1 MRFLAL
7 AAVLPTLIIP
17 AAPTAQGPQRSD
29 VSTTLPAEP
38 VEVPMRMVNRR
49 PIVDVHI
56 NGGGPY
62 SFLIDTGGS
71 GLARADKSLVEKL
84 KLEVVGEARGAAG
97 TGGQVVSMPI
107 VRYSTLEIG
116 GAVFKNVD
124 APSRDYNEG
133 RDTQIDGVLGIGLF
147 STCLVTLD
155 FVRSVL
161 RIERGTLPEPDGK
174 EVFPF
179 TNPRGIAELPI
190 RVAGAEIVAHVDSG
204 AMADITLPLSFAEK
218 LPLTSAPVVVGKA
231 VTVSGPM
238 EISEAALKGNVEIGR
253 HQIVDPT
260 LQFTPAM
267 RQANLGIGVL
277 SEFALTIDQQ
287 NRRMRF
293 TRSGNEPLRLKP
305 RRR

>member
-1 MRFLAL
+1 MRFLAM
-7 AAVLPTLIIP
+7 AAVLPTLIM
-17 AAPTAQGPQRSD
+17 PTAQGPQRSD

-49 PIVDVHI
+49 PMVDVRI

-71 GLARADKSLVEKL
+71 GLARADKSLVDKL

-133 RDTQIDGVLGIGLF
+133 LDTRIDGVLGIGLF

-155 FVRSVL
+155 YSQRQ
-161 RIERGTLPEPDGK
+161 RAPAPGATPTLTRL
-174 EVFPF
+174 VSPF
-179 TNPRGIAELPI
+179 
-190 RVAGAEIVAHVDSG
+190 AGGDDISNCLHHDAWRFQVHV
-204 AMADITLPLSFAEK
+204 
-218 LPLTSAPVVVGKA
+218 
-231 VTVSGPM
+231 VSG
-238 EISEAALKGNVEIGR
+238 V
-253 HQIVDPT
+253 HDT
-260 LQFTPAM
+260 LRAC
-267 RQANLGIGVL
+267 
-277 SEFALTIDQQ
+277 
-287 NRRMRF
+287 
-293 TRSGNEPLRLKP
+293 
-305 RRR
+305 

>member
-1 MRFLAL
+1 MRILAM
-7 AAVLPTLIIP
+7 AAVIPTFIIP
-17 AAPTAQGPQRSD
+17 APIVQGPPRTD
-29 VSTTLPAEP
+29 VTTTLPAEA

-49 PIVDVHI
+49 PMVDVRI

-62 SFLIDTGGS
+62 TFLLDTGGS
-71 GLARADKSLVEKL
+71 GLARADTSLVDKL
-84 KLEVVGEARGAAG
+84 KLEVVGEARGGAG

-116 GAVFKNVD
+116 AAMFRNVD

-133 RDTQIDGVLGIGLF
+133 RDTRIDGVLGIGLF

-155 FVRSVL
+155 FARGVL
-161 RIERGTLPEPDGK
+161 RIERGALPEPDGK
-174 EVFPF
+174 EIFTF

-190 RVAGAEIVAHVDSG
+190 RVAGVEIAAHIDTG

-218 LPLTSAPVVVGKA
+218 LPLASAPVVVGKA
-231 VTVSGPM
+231 FTVSGPM
-238 EISEAALKGNVEIGR
+238 EISEAALKGNVDIGR
-253 HQIVDPT
+253 YQIAEPT

-267 RQANLGIGVL
+267 RLANLGIGVL

-287 NRRMRF
+287 NHRIRF
-293 TRSGNEPLRLKP
+293 ARAGNEPLRLKP
-305 RRR
+305 RKG

>member
-1 MRFLAL
+1 MRILAL
-7 AAVLPTLIIP
+7 AAVLPTLVI
-17 AAPTAQGPQRSD
+17 PTAQGPQRTS
-29 VSTTLPAEP
+29 VSMTLPAEP

-49 PIVDVHI
+49 PLVDVRI

-62 SFLIDTGGS
+62 TFVIDTGGS
-71 GLARADKSLVEKL
+71 GLARADSSLVEKL

-97 TGGQVVSMPI
+97 TGGQAVSMPI

-116 GAVFKNVD
+116 GATFRDVD

-133 RDTQIDGVLGIGLF
+133 REPRIDGILGIGLF

-161 RIERGTLPEPDGK
+161 RIERGTLPEPDGR

-190 RVAGAEIVAHVDSG
+190 RVAGVEIVAHIDTG
-204 AMADITLPLSFAEK
+204 AMADITLPLSFADK
-218 LPLTSAPVVVGKA
+218 LPLSSAPVVVGKA

-253 HQIVDPT
+253 HQIAEPT
-260 LQFTPAM
+260 LQFTPA
-267 RQANLGIGVL
+267 RRLANLGIGVI

-287 NRRMRF
+287 NRRVRF
-293 TRSGNEPLRLKP
+293 ARSGDEPLRLKP
-305 RRR
+305 HRR